1 MYAARRRQ
9 KSVRG
14 KFQFGKFCIG
24 QQFQLLDNTFR
35 QLPQGSFIRHQVALH
50 EPQFMNFI
58 INNPPVILRNVS
70 IRTKRIVVAYDTLP
84 LKAQKRQPP
93 IEGSWRNIT
102 YRHDYGW

>member
-9 KSVRG
+9 RLVRG
-14 KFQFGKFCIG
+14 KFQFGKLGIG

-35 QLPQGSFIRHQVALH
+35 QLPQGGLIGHPIALH
-50 EPQFMNFI
+50 QPQFVNFI

-70 IRTKRIVVAYDTLP
+70 IRTKRIVVAHDTLP

-93 IEGSWRNIT
+93 IEGSWRNIA
-102 YRHDYGW
+102 YRHDYKW